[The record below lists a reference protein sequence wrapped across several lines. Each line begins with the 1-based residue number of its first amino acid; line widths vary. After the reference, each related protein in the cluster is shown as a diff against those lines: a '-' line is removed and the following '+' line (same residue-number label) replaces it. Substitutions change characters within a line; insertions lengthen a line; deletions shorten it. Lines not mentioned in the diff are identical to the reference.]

1 MLPRP
6 GLTLPVICTQHGA
19 PLPGGDVVMV
29 PDGGVLDT
37 YPIVRLARGGGGET
51 QKEKENGKEGKNLR
65 KQILHLKS
73 IQL

>member
-51 QKEKENGKEGKNLR
+51 QEEKKNGKEGKNLGI
-65 KQILHLKS
+65 KILHLKS
-73 IQL
+73 IHL

>member
-19 PLPGGDVVMV
+19 TLPGGDVVMV

-37 YPIVRLARGGGGET
+37 YPIVRLARGGRGAT
-51 QKEKENGKEGKNLR
+51 QEEKKDGKEGKNLGT
-65 KQILHLKS
+65 KILHLHLQ
-73 IQL
+73 I